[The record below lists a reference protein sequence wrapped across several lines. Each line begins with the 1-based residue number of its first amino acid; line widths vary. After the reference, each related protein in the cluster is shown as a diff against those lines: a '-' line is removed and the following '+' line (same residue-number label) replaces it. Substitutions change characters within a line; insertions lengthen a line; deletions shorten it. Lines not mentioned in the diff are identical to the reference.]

1 MIPASFAAPLSTQE
15 LIAGFYQGASN
26 NCASIAAIKAA
37 LKLYGGAERVLAN
50 AVETT
55 DGLVITLRDSTKLV
69 LTAGELARAT
79 EASAFKG
86 ENKQLLAHAWF
97 LYAIMANTYAARHFG
112 SESAENTE
120 RALKVLSTNGLYW
133 SESVEYLGLT
143 ARRHIVFDTRIPHPS
158 LVRQTAAGVDAC
170 IAQNAWHAWFA
181 CEGLHDHRGV
191 AQSAPF
197 KLSSGILRLV

>member
-37 LKLYGGAERVLAN
+37 LKLYGGAERVIAN

-55 DGLVITLRDSTKLV
+55 DGLVITLRDSTQLV

-97 LYAIMANTYAARHFG
+97 LYAIMGNTYAARHFG

-133 SESVEYLGLT
+133 SQGVEYLGL
-143 ARRHIVFDTRIPHPS
+143 ASHRQVVFDTWYPRQS
-158 LVRQTAAGVDAC
+158 LVRQTARGTDPC
-170 IAQNAWHAWFA
+170 IAQNKPHTWFA